1 MQTWEIVPRS
11 AFFSNS
17 SNLQYAIM
25 ACSGPFQFFLGTS
38 RNLTLG
44 GKKATRGE
52 RVREKRANKMALIWI
67 PPVVFGA
74 VALHIFMA
82 IWKR

>member
-25 ACSGPFQFFLGTS
+25 ACSGPLERHVIS
-38 RNLTLG
+38 HLA

-74 VALHIFMA
+74 VALHIFLA